1 LRAAISGRRPLIGIG
16 PNSNS
21 LGSRANQQKRMRMP
35 HSIIGII
42 GTALVV
48 LIEVAVILAL
58 WGPPNWNRIE
68 RRTRHAQAA

>member
-1 LRAAISGRRPLIGIG
+1 
-16 PNSNS
+16 
-21 LGSRANQQKRMRMP
+21 MRMP